1 MVCLLPIVKNASDFF
16 KLSSKEMAKL
26 AEEDT
31 TLYSK
36 IKGLADDGYKDAAQY
51 MDEYITYYKQLEEL
65 ENAYNEKLTNTSF
78 DSVRDNFK
86 SALLDMESDAEDFA
100 NSFEKMMQNAV
111 IESLMT
117 SKYDKLIQDWYTDF
131 AKAME
136 DGKIDEYEQDFLQKK
151 WNNIVDQG
159 LAERHALKEAMGWE
173 SSFSSSQSST
183 SGGFQTM
190 SQDTGDEL
198 NGRFTALQMA
208 GEEIKIQS
216 EFQSQSL
223 NLLTAKADAI
233 LSVNTEVRN
242 IADETRTLIANSY
255 LELVQISENTGNTVK
270 YLKDIQTDMAEVKNN
285 TKGLVR

>member
-1 MVCLLPIVKNASDFF
+1 
-16 KLSSKEMAKL
+16 
-26 AEEDT
+26 
-31 TLYSK
+31 
-36 IKGLADDGYKDAAQY
+36 
-51 MDEYITYYKQLEEL
+51 
-65 ENAYNEKLTNTSF
+65 
-78 DSVRDNFK
+78 
-86 SALLDMESDAEDFA
+86 
-100 NSFEKMMQNAV
+100 
-111 IESLMT
+111 
-117 SKYDKLIQDWYTDF
+117 
-131 AKAME
+131 
-136 DGKIDEYEQDFLQKK
+136 
-151 WNNIVDQG
+151 
-159 LAERHALKEAMGWE
+159 
-173 SSFSSSQSST
+173 
-183 SGGFQTM
+183 M

>member
-1 MVCLLPIVKNASDFF
+1 
-16 KLSSKEMAKL
+16 
-26 AEEDT
+26 
-31 TLYSK
+31 
-36 IKGLADDGYKDAAQY
+36 
-51 MDEYITYYKQLEEL
+51 
-65 ENAYNEKLTNTSF
+65 
-78 DSVRDNFK
+78 
-86 SALLDMESDAEDFA
+86 
-100 NSFEKMMQNAV
+100 
-111 IESLMT
+111 
-117 SKYDKLIQDWYTDF
+117 
-131 AKAME
+131 ME

-159 LAERHALKEAMGWE
+159 LAERNALKEAMGWE